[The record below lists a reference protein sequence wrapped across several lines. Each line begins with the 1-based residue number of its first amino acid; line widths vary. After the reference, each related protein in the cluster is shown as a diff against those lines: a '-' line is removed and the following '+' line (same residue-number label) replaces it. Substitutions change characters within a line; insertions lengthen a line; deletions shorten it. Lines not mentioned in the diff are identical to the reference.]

1 MKVQVCPVPTA
12 VLSSHT
18 GGFEGYSFLDLTDY
32 MEQHIAHW
40 KSLNLEFDCIYSGFL
55 GSPKQMK
62 IVADFIDFFA
72 HKNNLTVVDPVLGDN
87 GKLYGT
93 MNNEMVEEMKKLI
106 SKADIITPN
115 FTEVS
120 LNLEFD
126 CIYSGFLGSPKQMKI
141 VADFIDFFGHKNNL
155 TVVDPVLGDNGKLYG
170 TMNNEMVEEMKKLIS
185 KADIIT
191 PNFTEVT
198 FLLNK
203 PYKKEISETEVKEW
217 LVELANMGP
226 KIVIA
231 TSVPDENSHKAD
243 RKTNVIAYDKENDVF
258 WKVSCKYIPASYPGT
273 GDAYTSV
280 VIGSLLQGDSLPIA
294 IERGV
299 QFITQCILASYGFKY
314 PNREGVLLERMLD
327 VLKMPTISN
336 SYELLKR

>member
-1 MKVQVCPVPTA
+1 MDNIVKKVAAIHDLSGYGRSSLTSIIPILSSMKLQVCPVPTA
-12 VLSSHT
+12 VLSTHT
-18 GGFEGYSFLDLTDY
+18 GGFEGFSFLDLTDY

-40 KSLNLEFDCIYSGFL
+40 KKLGLEFDCIYSGFL
-55 GSPKQMK
+55 GSPRQIK
-62 IVADFIDFFA
+62 IVA
-72 HKNNLTVVDPVLGDN
+72 
-87 GKLYGT
+87 
-93 MNNEMVEEMKKLI
+93 
-106 SKADIITPN
+106 
-115 FTEVS
+115 
-120 LNLEFD
+120 
-126 CIYSGFLGSPKQMKI
+126 GF
-141 VADFIDFFGHKNNL
+141 VDFFGHKNNL
-155 TVVDPVLGDNGKLYG
+155 TVIDPVLGDNGRLYG
-170 TMNNEMVEEMKKLIS
+170 TMGKEMVEEMKKLIG

-198 FLLNK
+198 FLLDK
-203 PYKKEISETEVKEW
+203 EYKKEISETEIKEW
-217 LVELANMGP
+217 LIELAAMGP

-231 TSVPDENSHKAD
+231 TSVPDEDSHSTD
-243 RKTNVIAYDKENDVF
+243 RKTNVVAYDRENNIF

-327 VLKMPTISN
+327 VLKMPTISS
-336 SYELLKR
+336 SYELLKNEK